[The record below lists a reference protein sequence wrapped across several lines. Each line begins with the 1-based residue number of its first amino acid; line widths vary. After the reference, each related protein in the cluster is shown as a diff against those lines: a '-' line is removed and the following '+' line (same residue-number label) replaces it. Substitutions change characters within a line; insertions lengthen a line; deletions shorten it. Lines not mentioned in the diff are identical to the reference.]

1 MQKKYLKYILLSFV
15 VFFGFNF
22 EAFAKA
28 EIIDKKVT
36 EIQKNKCSYNVNG
49 YNLTF
54 YQQIDRLNLVK
65 DEKNGNYTKVS
76 VNFTSNDYSKFSGNS
91 CPYIQFYSKQWHDS
105 MTNEKGNELYIWV
118 EGNVPD
124 DIANGTDKNYKYLG
138 KTQGTYSKFVI
149 ACKYDIESGS
159 FMAELDM
166 NSKKI
171 STKISITSPFET
183 YNQKS
188 STKKNWKYT
197 ENGIVC
203 RDDIALDS
211 CPYYDEIN
219 VEKKYSFN
227 VRTTADK
234 MAPTCT
240 KSTYSGG
247 INITEKDEANS
258 GTKMLYLSD
267 ICEESANTLKVIRFI
282 GYLLVIVKILI
293 PIGLIATGI
302 ISFSK
307 AIIAGNEDTMKS
319 TITSFAWK
327 IVIAIVV
334 FILPTIINFII
345 AKIDGASDGTED
357 YANCRN
363 CIFNPKECSI
373 PEE

>member
-1 MQKKYLKYILLSFV
+1 MQKKYLKYILLTFV

-65 DEKNGNYTKVS
+65 DEKTGNYTKVS

-124 DIANGTDKNYKYLG
+124 DIANGTDINYKYLG
-138 KTQGTYSKFVI
+138 KTQGSMSKINV
-149 ACKYDIESGS
+149 ACRYDVENTS
-159 FMAELDM
+159 FMAELDFV
-166 NSKKI
+166 SKKI
-171 STKISITSPFET
+171 STTRDIKEPFYT

-188 STKKNWKYT
+188 SVKKNWKYN
-197 ENGIVC
+197 EKGIIC
-203 RDDIALDS
+203 RDDIVFDS
-211 CPYYDEIN
+211 CPYFDEATG
-219 VEKKYSFN
+219 EEKYSFN
-227 VRTTADK
+227 IRTEADK
-234 MAPTCT
+234 MGSKCN
-240 KSTYSGG
+240 KSTSPGG
-247 INITEKDEANS
+247 IKVTEKEEGS
-258 GTKMLYLSD
+258 TGIKMLYLSD
-267 ICEESANTLKVIRFI
+267 ICEDSANTLKVIRFI

-327 IVIAIVV
+327 IVIAIIV
-334 FILPTIINFII
+334 FILPTVINFVI